1 MKTKVLI
8 LAILSSIDVS
18 SFVYGQNN
26 NDKKNNDKDN
36 DKNNNKKQTTSL
48 IIEKLSADV
57 NLTDSQKIAIES
69 RLLLLFTQAEDAD
82 KKTNKKESIEQ
93 KIAANA
99 SYEQFMDSILT
110 QSQKQIFD
118 TKIKSK
124 NTK

>member
-8 LAILSSIDVS
+8 LAILSSIVVS

-26 NDKKNNDKDN
+26 NDKKNN

-99 SYEQFMDSILT
+99 SYEQFVDSILT

>member
-8 LAILSSIDVS
+8 LAILSSIVVS

-26 NDKKNNDKDN
+26 NDKKNN

-93 KIAANA
+93 KIAANEA
-99 SYEQFMDSILT
+99 YEQFVDSILT